1 MPEMI
6 FLKNVSKCM
15 FHYPVPTK
23 METSLT
29 FLILQENKI
38 NSSKIRVG
46 YTLLYYVSDTLKSEN
61 LDGDS
66 SFMNH

>member
-1 MPEMI
+1 MI

-66 SFMNH
+66 SFINH